1 MDIYENSNPTKPQP
15 PMGVSGAMLGPV
27 CYRGAMPLRR
37 DTTARVVAYLP
48 LALVVE
54 LKDLAATHELSVSVL
69 AGVMIT
75 DALANR
81 APPPPAP
88 TPPGPSIDDA
98 ERVRQDPEY
107 REWLRLHAA

>member
-1 MDIYENSNPTKPQP
+1 MQEREVKREYRYIRESNPTKPQP

-81 APPPPAP
+81 APPTTCP
-88 TPPGPSIDDA
+88 
-98 ERVRQDPEY
+98 
-107 REWLRLHAA
+107 HAAGPVH